1 MSARSVTTALVAL
14 LEREQAPL
22 LARRF
27 YGDGPASPITASL
40 AQVPELLEVTLPF
53 IAGALGPA
61 CLDERAKEIAILRTS
76 ALLGCRYCVQTHTA
90 VALDS
95 GLSGQEVRAL
105 RGDGEIEHVFAD
117 PRERVTIEWIDA
129 VALGR
134 GPVDPAITARASDLL
149 EDHQLVELTL
159 AVGATLMLNRYC
171 SALELPTSAPTLER
185 LAAEGLD

>member
-61 CLDERAKEIAILRTS
+61 SLDERAREIAILRTS
-76 ALLGCRYCVQTHTA
+76 SLLGCRYCVQTHTA

-171 SALELPTSAPTLER
+171 SALGLPTSAATLER